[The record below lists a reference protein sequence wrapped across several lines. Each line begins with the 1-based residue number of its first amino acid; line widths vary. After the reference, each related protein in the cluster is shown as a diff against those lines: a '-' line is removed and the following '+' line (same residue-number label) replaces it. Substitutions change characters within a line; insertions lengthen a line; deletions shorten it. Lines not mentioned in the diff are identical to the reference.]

1 MFAWILGIGAMLSL
15 FISHQKKSRNG
26 ILAYKLCA
34 DVFWASHY
42 ICLGAMAGMIPN
54 LVGIFREIIFINRER
69 HKFAGSIAWPCLFI
83 LTNLTLGII
92 SFDAWYDVLPI
103 IASMFVTVSLW
114 INNPKLTKFI
124 SIPVSAAFLIYNV
137 FVNSYV
143 GVFNESIAILS
154 ILLFFIRRKRK

>member
-42 ICLGAMAGMIPN
+42 ICLEAMAGMIPN

-69 HKFAGSIAWPCLFI
+69 HKFAGSVAWPCIFI
-83 LTNLTLGII
+83 LTNLTLGIV

-124 SIPVSAAFLIYNV
+124 SIPVSAAFLIYNI

-143 GVFNESIAILS
+143 GVFNESLAILS

>member
-1 MFAWILGIGAMLSL
+1 MLAWILGIGAMLSL

-42 ICLGAMAGMIPN
+42 ICLEAMAGMIPN
-54 LVGIFREIIFINRER
+54 LVGIFREIIFINRGR
-69 HKFAGSIAWPCLFI
+69 HKFAGSVAWPCIFI

-124 SIPVSAAFLIYNV
+124 SIPVSAAFLIYNI

-143 GVFNESIAILS
+143 GVFNESLAILS